1 MTFALFLDLV
11 VAGLLVT
18 AIAYCVLLN
27 RRLAALRADKAQLAE
42 TVRSLAEVSLRAESG
57 IAKLREAAEQVGRT
71 LQQKIESGQSLR
83 DDLAYMV
90 DRGVG
95 LADRL
100 EGAIRARRDEPRAP
114 GRPDPKSQ
122 APAPEESAG
131 AMQNRLRD
139 LLRRIDPS
147 GPAVKLAAKPAGQDA
162 AGPAEPAAEVA
173 GFPSR
178 AERELKRALD
188 GRRR

>member
-1 MTFALFLDLV
+1 MTFALLLDLV
-11 VAGLLVT
+11 VACLLVT
-18 AIAYCVLLN
+18 AIAYCVVLN
-27 RRLAALRADKAQLAE
+27 RRLAALRADKAQLEE
-42 TVRSLAEVSLRAESG
+42 TVRSLAEVSLRAEHG
-57 IAKLREAAEQVGRT
+57 IAKLRETAEQVGRT
-71 LQQKIESGQSLR
+71 LQQKIDSGQSLR

-100 EGAIRARRDEPRAP
+100 EGAIRVRRDEPRAP
-114 GRPDPKSQ
+114 GRPDPKPQ
-122 APAPEESAG
+122 APAPEEGAG
-131 AMQNRLRD
+131 AMQDRLRD

-147 GPAVKLAAKPAGQDA
+147 GPAVKLAAKAAAPA

-178 AERELKRALD
+178 AERELKRALE